1 MFQTGNLKA
10 APSPKQKPPEPQEA
24 RSTMVFGQPPSVPKP
39 AASPTRAVPSKPTP
53 PQPAAGDDASG
64 ATMMFGSA
72 PQPTPAAS
80 PAAPLQPERPAT
92 AEPEAAARTRPEA
105 QEADAEPPADVSAEQ
120 TPPPEDEDA
129 ADLDAAPE
137 EETSVDKPGTF
148 DKAPPRGLLI
158 GVAAGLA
165 ALIVAGVIA
174 IAVKRLGKHAPP
186 SAAVETLTSA
196 QADADKDTLASLA
209 SAETKARDALDV
221 AGPRA
226 RFPEATA
233 ALARIELQW
242 ADALSDQA
250 ARLGDDDPKAVQLR
264 KDAAAKGKS
273 AFETISSA
281 TKSKDNEASP
291 DLQLALADY
300 YRFKQSPALNRY
312 LKAVKDD
319 PRAAL
324 IQGMAAAQ
332 EDDAGKAVPLL
343 KAALATSPQSARI
356 HFRLAMAYAGLK
368 DNANARAE
376 LKETLKLSPQHER
389 AKALMDQLGAPSAAE
404 QK

>member
-1 MFQTGNLKA
+1 
-10 APSPKQKPPEPQEA
+10 
-24 RSTMVFGQPPSVPKP
+24 VH
-39 AASPTRAVPSKPTP
+39 
-53 PQPAAGDDASG
+53 
-64 ATMMFGSA
+64 
-72 PQPTPAAS
+72 
-80 PAAPLQPERPAT
+80 
-92 AEPEAAARTRPEA
+92 
-105 QEADAEPPADVSAEQ
+105 
-120 TPPPEDEDA
+120 
-129 ADLDAAPE
+129 
-137 EETSVDKPGTF
+137 
-148 DKAPPRGLLI
+148 
-158 GVAAGLA
+158 GVGCSD
-165 ALIVAGVIA
+165 G
-174 IAVKRLGKHAPP
+174 
-186 SAAVETLTSA
+186 
-196 QADADKDTLASLA
+196 
-209 SAETKARDALDV
+209 RDAHGRCWQKSRKV
-221 AGPRA
+221 ARLLP
-226 RFPEATA
+226 
-233 ALARIELQW
+233 
-242 ADALSDQA
+242 

-343 KAALATSPQSARI
+343 KTAVARSPQSARI
-356 HFRLAMAYAGLK
+356 HFRLALAYAGLK
-368 DNANARAE
+368 DDANARAE